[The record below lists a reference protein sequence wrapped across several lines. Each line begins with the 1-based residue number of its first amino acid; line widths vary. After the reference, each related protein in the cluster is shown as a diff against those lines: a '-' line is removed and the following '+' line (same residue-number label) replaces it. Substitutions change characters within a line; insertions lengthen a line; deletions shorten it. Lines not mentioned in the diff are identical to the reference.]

1 MQTLTLIILFSVSA
15 AVLFAIFYFKPD
27 LPKKVWG
34 YIAAGVIAM
43 AGFFF
48 LVGRRKTTTPE
59 DPELRK
65 KEDKLREDLRIV
77 HEEAEEKIREAAE
90 KEEEV
95 RKEVEDIKR
104 IEDEEER
111 LKLLASLFN
120 RTRRSK

>member
-1 MQTLTLIILFSVSA
+1 
-15 AVLFAIFYFKPD
+15 
-27 LPKKVWG
+27 
-34 YIAAGVIAM
+34 M